1 MMNYI
6 KRRFSSS
13 DLQDDNDDRQEKI
26 IPRNLTAA
34 ISKISNPTT
43 SYTSTDIKNTQ
54 SSYTKSN
61 FKMNFPSP
69 SAPTSQANSPTKS
82 LSITSMMNAAKDMVA
97 DTFHSG
103 MPAKQGDFDIATHTT
118 HNRSLK
124 DKLKHLL
131 VIDDLSIDW
140 TRYFKGRKI
149 EDYILRVE
157 QVIIFSYNE

>member
-13 DLQDDNDDRQEKI
+13 DLQDDNDDRQENNI
-26 IPRNLTAA
+26 ARNFTTA

-43 SYTSTDIKNTQ
+43 SSHTSTDIKTSQ
-54 SSYTKSN
+54 SSYTKPS

-69 SAPTSQANSPTKS
+69 SAPNSQANSPTKS
-82 LSITSMMNAAKDMVA
+82 LSISSMMSVAKDIVA

-103 MPAKQGDFDIATHTT
+103 IPTKQSDLDIAT

-124 DKLKHLL
+124 DKIKHIL
-131 VIDDLSIDW
+131 VIDDLNIDW
-140 TRYFKGRKI
+140 TRYFKGRKV
-149 EDYILRVE
+149 DDFILRVD
-157 QVIIFSYNE
+157 QVTLS